1 MGEAKRRGSVEE
13 RVKLAEIKAVE
24 DQKEY
29 RRLKAEAESDLTD
42 EERLSRKKAQKTLT
56 VMTGIAMGGMMSGR
70 NKLY

>member
-13 RVKLAEIKAVE
+13 RVKLAEIKAAE

-42 EERLSRKKAQKTLT
+42 EERVSRKRAQNTLT